1 MRAPCLL
8 LVLTACAAPP
18 ASGELPWQPLVA
30 VDWELQPGE
39 ETYLCARLTLDAD
52 VHAGGFAAVAAPGTH
67 HSVTTIGAATE
78 PDGVTPCE
86 AVVKSTM
93 LHGAGIGTNPLVM
106 PDGIA
111 ALLPAGDQLTVN
123 LHLVNATDAALS
135 GRSGLDILRVDP
147 ADVEFHADALL
158 CGPRDLAIPPG
169 DSTHTG
175 GCTLSRPATIFALQP
190 HMHAL
195 GTHMTVTAAG
205 TVVHD
210 APFDVDRQELRAV
223 PELPLAAGDAIEVT
237 CSYRNPTSET
247 VVYGP
252 SATDEMCFANL
263 FRYPASTGDLA
274 R

>member
-1 MRAPCLL
+1 MRPPAAL
-8 LVLTACAAPP
+8 LVLLAACSPP
-18 ASGELPWQPLVA
+18 PEPAWQPLVA

-39 ETYLCARLTLDAD
+39 ERYLCARLTLDTD

-78 PDGVTPCE
+78 ADGVTPCE

-106 PDGIA
+106 PDGVA

-123 LHLVNATDAALS
+123 LHLFNATDAVLA
-135 GRSGLDILRVDP
+135 GRSGLDILRLDP
-147 ADVEFHADALL
+147 ADVDVHADALL

-175 GCTLSRPATIFALQP
+175 ACTLSRPATLFAVQP

-205 TVVHD
+205 TVLHD
-210 APFDVDRQELRAV
+210 APFDVDRQELRAL
-223 PELPLAAGDAIEVT
+223 PELPLATGDTIDVT
-237 CSYRNPTSET
+237 CSYRNPTGET